1 MKKILLGILL
11 LQVFSFPVLAQKRDF
26 YIEIVPS
33 RDVLEKG
40 EIFTVTTSIMNVT
53 QKEQRL
59 CFWTCSYDENWSLED
74 SSKKIQFYG
83 VNCEKN
89 IVSCMTLK
97 PLEKFEKELYLQ
109 VSDSAKKGK
118 TTFKLAFIPCVS
130 REECFETAKE
140 NQETFLSQEAKVRI
154 K

>member
-1 MKKILLGILL
+1 MKKILLIIFFLL
-11 LQVFSFPVLAQKRDF
+11 VFIFPVAAQKRGF
-26 YIEIVPS
+26 YIEIIPKK
-33 RDVLEKG
+33 DVLRKG

-59 CFWTCSYDENWSLED
+59 CFWTCSYDENWLLED
-74 SSKKIQFYG
+74 PLKKIQFYG

-89 IVSCMTLK
+89 IVSCVSLK
-97 PLEKFEKELYLQ
+97 PFDRFEKELYLQ

-118 TTFKLAFIPCVS
+118 ATFKLGFIPCVS

-140 NQETFLSQEAKVRI
+140 DQEKFLSQPATVRI

>member
-1 MKKILLGILL
+1 MKKILLIILL
-11 LQVFSFPVLAQKRDF
+11 LQIFIFPVSAQKRDF
-26 YIEIVPS
+26 YIEIVPQK
-33 RDVLEKG
+33 DVLTKG

-74 SSKKIQFYG
+74 PFKKFQFYG
-83 VNCEKN
+83 ADCEKN
-89 IVSCMTLK
+89 IVSCITLK
-97 PLEKFEKELYLQ
+97 PLETFEKELYLQ
-109 VSDSAKKGK
+109 VSDSAKTGK
-118 TTFKLAFIPCVS
+118 ATFKLAFIPCIS

-140 NQETFLSQEAKVRI
+140 NQETFFSQEVIVRI